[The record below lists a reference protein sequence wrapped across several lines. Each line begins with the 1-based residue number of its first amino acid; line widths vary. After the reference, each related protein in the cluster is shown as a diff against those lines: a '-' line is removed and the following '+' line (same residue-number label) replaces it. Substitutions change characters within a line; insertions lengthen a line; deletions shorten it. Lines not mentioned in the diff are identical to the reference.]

1 MTPQKA
7 PKASQISDLRGFHF
21 TFHEEG
27 MEEAWEEGIMVK
39 TMHNKVVAAQ
49 PQETLLVGAD
59 RAARGAWDARAA
71 GLPQKP
77 QSGRARMPVTASG

>member
-1 MTPQKA
+1 
-7 PKASQISDLRGFHF
+7 
-21 TFHEEG
+21 
-27 MEEAWEEGIMVK
+27 MVK

>member
-1 MTPQKA
+1 
-7 PKASQISDLRGFHF
+7 
-21 TFHEEG
+21 
-27 MEEAWEEGIMVK
+27 MEEAWEEGMVNYGC
-39 TMHNKVVAAQ
+39 MHNKVVAAQ